1 MNFAKKMLLIS
12 PDALDRLKSTGA
24 EVKSH
29 HSLENQMTEVLA
41 NKNIDDNEK
50 WRHFEQMLQS
60 FVKTAAKAREPIH
73 IPIIEN
79 YDSREK
85 MQILPLEQEIKSSM
99 GNSKTLNRNAS
110 QLLDYLRKSPH
121 ISWDN
126 RGIVQIQGRTLPN
139 SNIID
144 LVNDALKSR
153 KSDTSDG
160 WHDFAYLLA
169 GLNVPRELIPNNYRW
184 QYIQRIKT
192 GIVRTGS
199 KVKRR
204 YHDDSLDSSKVRR
217 HFNNDYSALLRNNPY
232 IQNNHYQ
239 EEEESG
245 SEGGEDERSEVQ
257 GGREDDEES
266 LNFKNSDNH
275 RRRKHTSHIWDNEN
289 FDTRY
294 SKQRKNR
301 TEIAPSRLA
310 RTRVVKKRR
319 KHASHI

>member
-1 MNFAKKMLLIS
+1 MLLIS

-24 EVKSH
+24 EFKSQEN
-29 HSLENQMTEVLA
+29 LENQMTQVLA

-79 YDSREK
+79 HDNREK
-85 MQILPLEQEIKSSM
+85 TQILPLEQEIKSSM

-110 QLLDYLRKSPH
+110 QLLGYLRKSPH

-153 KSDTSDG
+153 KSSTSDG
-160 WHDFAYLLA
+160 WHDFAHLLA

-192 GIVRTGS
+192 SIVRTDS

-204 YHDDSLDSSKVRR
+204 YHDDSLDNRKVKRN
-217 HFNNDYSALLRNNPY
+217 FINDYSAFVRKKPYLANN
-232 IQNNHYQ
+232 QNQ
-239 EEEESG
+239 GEESG
-245 SEGGEDERSEVQ
+245 SEGREDERSEVERDENLFFRENEER
-257 GGREDDEES
+257 REDDEES
-266 LNFKNSDNH
+266 LNFENSNNH
-275 RRRKHTSHIWDNEN
+275 RR
-289 FDTRY
+289 
-294 SKQRKNR
+294 
-301 TEIAPSRLA
+301 
-310 RTRVVKKRR
+310 
-319 KHASHI
+319 